1 MLGCQITAVL
11 HSTLP
16 VVLATMKGILSR
28 STMVQEQQYQRQQLM
43 ARYQSA
49 TAMERERIQQQ
60 LMAQRQ
66 QQMMQQQG
74 LMGGLSAPMPGSH
87 GMGGFDTQVIYRS
100 APKVD

>member
-1 MLGCQITAVL
+1 
-11 HSTLP
+11 
-16 VVLATMKGILSR
+16 
-28 STMVQEQQYQRQQLM
+28 M

-74 LMGGLSAPMPGSH
+74 FMGGPSAPMPGSQ
-87 GMGGFDTQVIYRS
+87 GMGGFDTQVIHHY
-100 APKVD
+100 APQVD

>member
-1 MLGCQITAVL
+1 M
-11 HSTLP
+11 
-16 VVLATMKGILSR
+16 
-28 STMVQEQQYQRQQLM
+28 QEQQYQRQQLM

-74 LMGGLSAPMPGSH
+74 FMGGLSAPMPGSH
-87 GMGGFDTQVIYRS
+87 GMGGFDTQVIIHS
-100 APKVD
+100 ALKVG